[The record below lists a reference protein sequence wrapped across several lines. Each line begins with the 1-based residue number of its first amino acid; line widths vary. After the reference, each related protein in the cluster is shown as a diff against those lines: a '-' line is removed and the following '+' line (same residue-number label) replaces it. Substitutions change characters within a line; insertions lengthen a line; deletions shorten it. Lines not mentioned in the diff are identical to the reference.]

1 MALYS
6 GLLFGQ
12 FCGENAIFAV
22 FGRVLSPA
30 IRRRAGGRAGV
41 TKSVALLMGGWSPE
55 REVSLSSGYECAKAL
70 ADRGYRVRVIDVGR
84 DLPTLLRALEP
95 RPDVIFNALHGIGG
109 EDGTIQGVIEMLGIP
124 YTHSGV
130 LASAL
135 AMHKPTAKAIF
146 QSAGL
151 PVVEGVVA
159 RPGEL
164 ALRDPMPAPFVVKP
178 TNQGSS
184 VGVRIVR
191 VNDNSWR
198 EEVTGWCF
206 GSEVMVERFVPGRE
220 LTVAVMGDRALGV
233 CEIVPRGSFYDY
245 TAKYAAGGSNHLT
258 PAPIP
263 PEAYE
268 RALDIAL
275 RAHRMLGCRGVSRAD
290 LRYDDTGTQPGELY
304 LLEVN
309 TQPGMTPT
317 SLVPDIAR
325 HVGLAFD
332 DLIVWIVENAACE
345 G

>member
-1 MALYS
+1 MTKTV
-6 GLLFGQ
+6 
-12 FCGENAIFAV
+12 AV
-22 FGRVLSPA
+22 
-30 IRRRAGGRAGV
+30 
-41 TKSVALLMGGWSPE
+41 LMGGWSPE
-55 REVSLSSGYECAKAL
+55 REVSLSSGHECAKAL
-70 ADRGYRVRVIDVGR
+70 ADRGYKVRVIDVGR
-84 DLPTLLRALEP
+84 DVPALLRALDP

-109 EDGTIQGVIEMLGIP
+109 EDGTIQGVLEMLGVP

-146 QSAGL
+146 RGAGL
-151 PVVEGVVA
+151 PIVEGLVA
-159 RPGEL
+159 RPEQL

-198 EEVTGWCF
+198 EEARNWCF
-206 GSEVMVERFVPGRE
+206 SSEVLVERFVPGRE
-220 LTVAVMGDRALGV
+220 LTVAIMGDLALGA

-245 TAKYAAGGSNHLT
+245 TAKYSVGGSDHLT

-263 PEAYE
+263 AEAYE

-290 LRYDDTGTQPGELY
+290 LRYDDTAALPGELY

-325 HVGLAFD
+325 HAGISFD
-332 DLIVWIVENAACE
+332 ELVVWILENAACE

>member
-1 MALYS
+1 M
-6 GLLFGQ
+6 
-12 FCGENAIFAV
+12 
-22 FGRVLSPA
+22 
-30 IRRRAGGRAGV
+30 
-41 TKSVALLMGGWSPE
+41 KSVAVLMGGWSPE

-70 ADRGYRVRVIDVGR
+70 ADRGYAARVINVGR
-84 DLPTLLRALEP
+84 DLPALLRALKP

-109 EDGTIQGVIEMLGIP
+109 EDGAIQGVLEMLRIP

-130 LASAL
+130 LASSV
-135 AMHKPTAKAIF
+135 AMHKPTAKSIF
-146 QSAGL
+146 RAVGL
-151 PVVEGVVA
+151 PVVDGVVA
-159 RPGEL
+159 RPAEL
-164 ALRDPMPAPFVVKP
+164 ALHDPMPAPFVVKP

-191 VNDNSWR
+191 INDNSWR

-206 GSEVMVERFVPGRE
+206 GNELLVERFVPGRE

-245 TAKYAAGGSNHLT
+245 TAKYAVGGSDHLT

-263 PEAYE
+263 AEVYDQ
-268 RALDIAL
+268 ALEIAL
-275 RAHRMLGCRGVSRAD
+275 RAHRALGCRGVTRAD
-290 LRYDDTGTQPGELY
+290 LRYDDTNEEFSGLY
-304 LLEVN
+304 LLELN

-325 HVGLAFD
+325 HVGIEFD
-332 DLIVWIVENAACE
+332 ELVAWMVENAACD

>member
-1 MALYS
+1 M
-6 GLLFGQ
+6 
-12 FCGENAIFAV
+12 
-22 FGRVLSPA
+22 
-30 IRRRAGGRAGV
+30 
-41 TKSVALLMGGWSPE
+41 KSVAVLMGGWSPE

-70 ADRGYRVRVIDVGR
+70 ADRGYAVRVIDAGR
-84 DLPTLLRALEP
+84 DLSALLRALEP
-95 RPDVIFNALHGIGG
+95 FPDAIFNALHGIGG
-109 EDGTIQGVIEMLGIP
+109 EDGTIQGVFEMLRIP

-130 LASAL
+130 LASSV
-135 AMHKPTAKAIF
+135 AMHKPTAKSIF
-146 QSAGL
+146 RAVGL
-151 PVVEGVVA
+151 PVVDGVVA
-159 RPGEL
+159 RLEEL
-164 ALRDPMPAPFVVKP
+164 VLRDPIPAPFVVKP

-198 EEVTGWCF
+198 EEVRGWRF
-206 GSEVMVERFVPGRE
+206 GEELLVERFVPGRE

-245 TAKYAAGGSNHLT
+245 TAKYAVGGSDHLT

-263 PEAYE
+263 AEVYE

-275 RAHRMLGCRGVSRAD
+275 RAHRALGCRGVTRAD
-290 LRYDDTGTQPGELY
+290 LRYDDTTEELGGLY
-304 LLEVN
+304 LLELN

-325 HVGLAFD
+325 HVGIEFD
-332 DLIVWIVENAACE
+332 ELVAWMVENATCD

>member
-1 MALYS
+1 
-6 GLLFGQ
+6 
-12 FCGENAIFAV
+12 
-22 FGRVLSPA
+22 
-30 IRRRAGGRAGV
+30 V
-41 TKSVALLMGGWSPE
+41 TKSVAVLMGGWSAE
-55 REVSLSSGYECAKAL
+55 REVSLSSGYECARAL
-70 ADRGYRVRVIDVGR
+70 ADRGYKVRVIDVKR
-84 DLPTLLRALEP
+84 NIRALLRALDP

-109 EDGTIQGVIEMLGIP
+109 EDGTIQGVLEMLSIP
-124 YTHSGV
+124 YTHSSV

-146 QSAGL
+146 CRAGL

-159 RPGEL
+159 HPEQL

-198 EEVTGWCF
+198 DDVTSWCF
-206 GSEVMVERFVPGRE
+206 GSEVLVERFIPGRE

-233 CEIVPRGSFYDY
+233 CEIITRGSFYDY
-245 TAKYAAGGSNHLT
+245 VAKYAAGGSDHLI

-263 PEAYE
+263 TQAYE

-275 RAHRMLGCRGVSRAD
+275 RAHRVLGCRGVSRAD
-290 LRYDDTGTQPGELY
+290 LRYDDTADDPGELY

-325 HVGLAFD
+325 YAGIAFE
-332 DLIVWIVENAACE
+332 DLVVWIVENATCE

>member
-1 MALYS
+1 
-6 GLLFGQ
+6 
-12 FCGENAIFAV
+12 
-22 FGRVLSPA
+22 
-30 IRRRAGGRAGV
+30 
-41 TKSVALLMGGWSPE
+41 
-55 REVSLSSGYECAKAL
+55 
-70 ADRGYRVRVIDVGR
+70 VIDVGR
-84 DLPTLLRALEP
+84 DVPALLRALDP

-109 EDGTIQGVIEMLGIP
+109 EDGTIQGVLEMLGVP

-146 QSAGL
+146 RGAGL
-151 PVVEGVVA
+151 PIVEGLVA
-159 RPGEL
+159 RPEQL

-198 EEVTGWCF
+198 EEARNWCF
-206 GSEVMVERFVPGRE
+206 SSEVLVERFVPGRE
-220 LTVAVMGDRALGV
+220 LTVAIMGDRALGV

-245 TAKYAAGGSNHLT
+245 TAKYSVGGSDHLT

-263 PEAYE
+263 AEAYE

-290 LRYDDTGTQPGELY
+290 LRYDDTAALPGELY

-325 HVGLAFD
+325 HAGISFD
-332 DLIVWIVENAACE
+332 ELVVWILENAACE

>member
-1 MALYS
+1 VGA
-6 GLLFGQ
+6 
-12 FCGENAIFAV
+12 
-22 FGRVLSPA
+22 
-30 IRRRAGGRAGV
+30 V
-41 TKSVALLMGGWSPE
+41 TKNVAVLMGGWSPE

-70 ADRGYRVRVIDVGR
+70 ADRGYKVRVIDVGR
-84 DLPTLLRALEP
+84 DVPALMRALDP

-109 EDGTIQGVIEMLGIP
+109 EDGTIQGVFDMLGIP

-146 QSAGL
+146 HDAGL
-151 PVVEGVVA
+151 PIIEGVVA
-159 RPGEL
+159 RPEQL

-206 GSEVMVERFVPGRE
+206 GDEVMVERFVPGRE
-220 LTVAVMGDRALGV
+220 LTVAVLGDRALGV

-245 TAKYAAGGSNHLT
+245 TAKYAVGGSDHLT

-263 PEAYE
+263 AEAYE
-268 RALDIAL
+268 QALDIAL
-275 RAHRMLGCRGVSRAD
+275 RAHLILGCRNDAYFPSPRHSPSR
-290 LRYDDTGTQPGELY
+290 
-304 LLEVN
+304 
-309 TQPGMTPT
+309 
-317 SLVPDIAR
+317 R
-325 HVGLAFD
+325 HRL
-332 DLIVWIVENAACE
+332 
-345 G
+345 